1 MCGDIPQKLHQIPNA
16 RVENAHKRLHYFG
29 HRKWAVKNSR
39 CFAKRLKGKFGN
51 LQDLAQAQ
59 LIDGNYASG
68 TAINGYA
75 YTSPVADADKYCVQ
89 ATRQAASTAYRDFN
103 VIEDGTIRFS
113 ETKTPSPVAHGE
125 GTSLAGGEAGGTQGQ
140 GAAHHRR
147 LTRCGLD
154 AGWQDSARFVR
165 QPRRLQQVGR
175 CEVQPRR

>member
-1 MCGDIPQKLHQIPNA
+1 MKHKHQLRRRAQAGFSLIELLIVVAIIGILAAVALPRLQENLKLGKQTAAINTLRTIHQNEAQFNA
-16 RVENAHKRLHYFG
+16 M
-29 HRKWAVKNSR
+29 
-39 CFAKRLKGKFGN
+39 KGKFGN

-140 GAAHHRR
+140 GAA
-147 LTRCGLD
+147 
-154 AGWQDSARFVR
+154 
-165 QPRRLQQVGR
+165 QPKQ
-175 CEVQPRR
+175 